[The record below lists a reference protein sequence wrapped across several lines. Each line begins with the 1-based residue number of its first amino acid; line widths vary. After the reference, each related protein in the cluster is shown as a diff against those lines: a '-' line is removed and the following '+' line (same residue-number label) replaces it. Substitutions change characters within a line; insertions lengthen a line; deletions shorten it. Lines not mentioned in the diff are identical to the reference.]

1 MSMLGPAA
9 MAVAPGAVQL
19 GPLEAILAAFSGNPY
34 FTGLMML
41 TLNLGGRFLAMEVT
55 KEQEKFLSHPYVR
68 RFLIFVVLFIA
79 TRNLLVA
86 FWMSLIVILL
96 LGYIFNENS
105 SLCIFGVGGLQ
116 GASCA
121 KEGFQ
126 DQNQG
131 QVQQTIPFAASG
143 PQALTADETAILDRL
158 RAKEKAWLDTQR
170 PAHNVEKDGADAGA
184 DKGTV
189 LEKVKE
195 SYKRNIA
202 RLQGIF

>member
-1 MSMLGPAA
+1 MIGPAA
-9 MAVAPGAVQL
+9 MAAAPGAVQL
-19 GPLEAILAAFSGNPY
+19 GPLEAVLAAFSGNPY

-41 TLNLGGRFLAMEVT
+41 TLNLGGRFLAMEIT
-55 KEQEKFLSHPYVR
+55 KGQEKFLSHPYIR

-79 TRNLLVA
+79 TRNLLIA

-96 LGYIFNENS
+96 LGYVFNENS

-116 GASCA
+116 GATCS
-121 KEGFQ
+121 KEGFTE
-126 DQNQG
+126 QG
-131 QVQQTIPFAASG
+131 QQPPAQTIPMSAPGSQ
-143 PQALTADETAILDRL
+143 PLTADEAAILDRL
-158 RAKEKAWLDTQR
+158 KAKEKAWLDTQQVQAQV
-170 PAHNVEKDGADAGA
+170 PEKNGADRE
-184 DKGTV
+184 TV